1 MGSQRVRHNLATEQQ
16 QQPKSE
22 SHLFPDLENCAVINI
37 NWYLEF
43 LTTEMPVLEEPV
55 CHIFQNPSSQGRR
68 NVAWL
73 EPFLI

>member
-1 MGSQRVRHNLATEQQ
+1 MLQSMGSQRVRHNLATEQ

-43 LTTEMPVLEEPV
+43 LTTEMPVLKNQYA
-55 CHIFQNPSSQGRR
+55 IFSRIPPAKEG
-68 NVAWL
+68 
-73 EPFLI
+73 EM